1 MFALEISFKDG
12 ASQPEMILVR
22 RPQALVG
29 ASDYAHVVIEDMRS
43 LDYQLRLVRG
53 PGRKFRCKP
62 IGLSE
67 EIAVPHSFEG
77 VYDGA
82 FTIDA
87 GALDITVTALDIDL
101 ALRDGE
107 PPDRAGVRVMRQ
119 ACALGEPVYPAIV
132 VSGAIP
138 ITVSFAADQS
148 IFIGRS
154 NQCAVRLDSVDI
166 SAKHARM
173 GYEGG
178 MFWIE
183 DLGSTNG
190 TFVKG
195 QQIAGR
201 VNVEPGVPIVL
212 GRQIT
217 ILGVTSGGDLVQAST
232 IDSRQVQKP
241 SARRYPV
248 LISMSE
254 VVRPARV
261 VLPLGGTVTVGR
273 DPASDMWLGAP
284 HISRRHSEVSL
295 TPTGEVSLKDF
306 STNGTTYEGG
316 VLRRNEVFDLKGKPM
331 VFSFG
336 GDLTVAVCFDEE
348 QETLFRNADGALDC
362 FSRDPTRPLV
372 PNAGGESSREVNETS
387 IGNVIAQTMVE
398 LDDTM
403 NNGRQLRMFFQSLSL
418 TAKLLLILASMGAII
433 IFAFLGTALWSLLYT
448 G

>member
-12 ASQPEMILVR
+12 ASKPEMILVR

-29 ASDYAHVVIEDMRS
+29 ASDYAHVVIEDMAS
-43 LDYQLRLVRG
+43 LDYQLRLVRDI
-53 PGRKFRCKP
+53 GRRFHCKP
-62 IGLSE
+62 MGVSE
-67 EIAVPHSFEG
+67 DVSLPDSLEG
-77 VYDGA
+77 VYDGT

-87 GALDITVTALDIDL
+87 GALDITVTALDSDL
-101 ALRDGE
+101 VLRESE

-119 ACALGEPVYPAIV
+119 ACALGEPLYPAVV
-132 VSGAIP
+132 VSGSVP
-138 ITVSFAADQS
+138 MTVSFAADQS
-148 IFIGRS
+148 IYIGRS

-166 SAKHARM
+166 SAKHARL
-173 GYEGG
+173 GFESGL
-178 MFWIE
+178 FWIE

-195 QQIAGR
+195 QQISGR
-201 VNVEPGVPIVL
+201 VNLEPGVPVVL

-217 ILGVTSGGDLVQAST
+217 ILGVTSGGDLAQAAT

-241 SARRYPV
+241 SSRRYPM

-254 VVRPARV
+254 VARPARV

-295 TPTGEVSLKDF
+295 TPTGEVSVHDF
-306 STNGTTYEGG
+306 STNGTTYDGG
-316 VLRRNEVFDLKGKPM
+316 ILHKGQVLDLEARPM

-348 QETLFRNADGALDC
+348 QETIFRNSGGAIDC
-362 FSRDPTRPLV
+362 FSRGASPEAAPKRSGP
-372 PNAGGESSREVNETS
+372 SRDLNETT
-387 IGNVIAQTMVE
+387 IGGAIVQTMAD
-398 LDDTM
+398 LDGTM
-403 NNGRQLRMFFQSLSL
+403 NNGRQLRAFFQALSL
-418 TAKLLLILASMGAII
+418 TAKCLLILASMGAII
-433 IFAFLGTALWSLLYT
+433 IFAFLGTVLWSLLYA